1 MTVEENSK
9 KEFFQSAGMVEFRA
23 NQNGE
28 EIFPNPD
35 GESIVIEITSTQT
48 DEDFNLYTLDEN
60 SGEWNEEGK
69 DEVVFNTANVDA
81 IFNTFTLD
89 ENLPIPPVLEI
100 SRPHIV
106 KLNRKNRKW
115 LKNKK
120 HSLQFT
126 IEEMSNYKR
135 INRGENFHGKILSE
149 FKTKNPPIWIYN
161 CLLYTSPSPRDRT
174 RSRMPSS
181 A

>member
-60 SGEWNEEGK
+60 S
-69 DEVVFNTANVDA
+69 
-81 IFNTFTLD
+81 
-89 ENLPIPPVLEI
+89 
-100 SRPHIV
+100 
-106 KLNRKNRKW
+106 
-115 LKNKK
+115 
-120 HSLQFT
+120 
-126 IEEMSNYKR
+126 
-135 INRGENFHGKILSE
+135 
-149 FKTKNPPIWIYN
+149 
-161 CLLYTSPSPRDRT
+161 
-174 RSRMPSS
+174 SS
-181 A
+181 KCIK